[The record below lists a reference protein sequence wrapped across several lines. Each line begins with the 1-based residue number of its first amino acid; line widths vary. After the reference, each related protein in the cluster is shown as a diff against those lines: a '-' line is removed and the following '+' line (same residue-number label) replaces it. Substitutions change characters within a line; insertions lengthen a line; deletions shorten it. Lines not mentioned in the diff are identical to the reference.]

1 MAGEA
6 RDISYLAAQ
15 IAAALESADLSAF
28 RDLLDPA
35 VRWGPPGSPA
45 PPCQSR
51 EQVLTWYRRGR
62 AEGTRASVTETVVSG
77 DRILVGMTVT
87 GRPSGES
94 ESGEGESADQDRW
107 QVLAVRDGRVTD
119 IVGFGDRDEAAAWAG
134 LGQARPAD

>member
-62 AEGTRASVTETVVSG
+62 AAGTRASVTETV
-77 DRILVGMTVT
+77 VGMTVT

-94 ESGEGESADQDRW
+94 ESGESESGEGESGDQDRW
-107 QVLAVRDGRVTD
+107 QVLTVRDGRVTD

>member
-1 MAGEA
+1 VPSEA
-6 RDISYLAAQ
+6 RDIDYLASQ
-15 IAAALESADLSAF
+15 IAAAMASADLSAF

-35 VRWGPPGSPA
+35 VRWGPPGDPA

-62 AEGTRASVTETVVSG
+62 AAGTRASVTETVVSG

-87 GRPSGES
+87 GRPSGDGES
-94 ESGEGESADQDRW
+94 SDGESGEQDRW
-107 QVLAVRDGRVTD
+107 QVLTVRDGRVTD

-134 LGQARPAD
+134 LGQPTN

>member
-1 MAGEA
+1 MPSEA
-6 RDISYLAAQ
+6 RDIDYLASQ
-15 IAAALESADLSAF
+15 IAAAMASADLSAF

-35 VRWGPPGSPA
+35 VRWGPPGDPA

-62 AEGTRASVTETVVSG
+62 AAGTRASVTETVVSG

-87 GRPSGES
+87 GRPSGAGES
-94 ESGEGESADQDRW
+94 SDGESGEQDRW
-107 QVLAVRDGRVTD
+107 QVLTVRDGRVTD

-134 LGQARPAD
+134 LGQPTN